1 MIKNPFFARYNL
13 LADTISAVS
22 DKESEKHDQIIWY
35 DKFDADEVFSTLNIT
50 LREISQLKIK
60 MEEILPDL
68 SRLTLHVKSLKQA
81 ASLGWDPRYW
91 FSSER
96 SAKLSQLDDLRKS
109 LALLTSKHDELQ
121 QLIQSKVAQCVKQ
134 QVDLDRYRAFNR
146 LEADA
151 TLKALKSHVVQL
163 RAELN
168 QVRLRKEQVDE
179 QLREPLAELRKVQSQ
194 KSNLE
199 TEIDRAMTFDKRLNN
214 ASNSYERKMVHEE
227 CSANFS
233 ESSPA
238 RVISARQREL
248 QSVNRTI
255 GKLDD
260 RLQSI
265 VERASRVVKT
275 LVIDGNNLCYQHQTF
290 IGLSA
295 LQAVVQKLSRD
306 FPVVIVFDATIR
318 RQLQMSDREISAQ
331 FRETVRVHVVASK
344 QKADETLLDTARDP
358 DTYVISNDRFK
369 DFPDKSAVRDRRL
382 IRHEILDDTVFVHDL
397 SVAEDFT

>member
-1 MIKNPFFARYNL
+1 MIKNPFFARYNSL
-13 LADTISAVS
+13 VNKISAVA
-22 DKESEKHDQIIWY
+22 DIEKEKHDQIIWY

-60 MEEILPDL
+60 LDGILPDL
-68 SRLTLHVKSLKQA
+68 SRLTVHVKSLKQA

-121 QLIQSKVAQCVKQ
+121 QLIQSKDTQCAKQ

-275 LVIDGNNLCYQHQTF
+275 LVIDGNNLCYQHKTF

-318 RQLQMSDREISAQ
+318 RQLQMSDREIAAQ

-369 DFPDKSAVRDRRL
+369 DFPDKPAVRDRRL
-382 IRHEILDDTVFVHDL
+382 IRHEILADSVFVHDL

>member
-1 MIKNPFFARYNL
+1 MIKNPFFARYNSL
-13 LADTISAVS
+13 VDQISENS
-22 DKESEKHDQIIWY
+22 DKEREKLDQIIWY
-35 DKFDADEVFSTLNIT
+35 DKFDAEEVFSTLNIT
-50 LREISQLKIK
+50 LREVSRLKIK
-60 MEEILPDL
+60 MEGTLPDL
-68 SRLTLHVKSLKQA
+68 ARLTLHVKSLKQE

-96 SAKLSQLDDLRKS
+96 SAKQSQLDDQRKS
-109 LALLTSKHDELQ
+109 LTLLTSKHDELQ
-121 QLIQSKVAQCVKQ
+121 QLIKSKVTQCAKQ
-134 QVDLDRYRAFNR
+134 QADLDRYRAFNR

-163 RAELN
+163 RAELD

-227 CSANFS
+227 CSASFS

-255 GKLDD
+255 AKLDD

-295 LQAVVQKLSRD
+295 LYAVVQKLSRD
-306 FPVVIVFDATIR
+306 FPIVIVFDATIR
-318 RQLQMSDREISAQ
+318 RQLQMSDREIAAQ

-344 QKADETLLDTARDP
+344 QKADETLLDIAHSP

-382 IRHEILDDTVFVHDL
+382 IRHEILADSVFVHDL
-397 SVAEDFT
+397 SVAENWT